1 MGVLTDTL
9 RGFLDA
15 NRVGVLAT
23 VAANGTPRQSVVYF
37 ARDGQRLLIST
48 ESKRLKAKD
57 VGRTGWASLCV
68 LGQEQPYPSAA
79 FSGPAVIHTG
89 DIGPATASIMQ
100 RIASVPEP
108 PEPQSDEALAAAD
121 RVILAITIE
130 RVSAINHLDG

>member
-23 VAANGTPRQSVVYF
+23 VAANG
-37 ARDGQRLLIST
+37 AR
-48 ESKRLKAKD
+48 
-57 VGRTGWASLCV
+57 AS
-68 LGQEQPYPSAA
+68 A
-79 FSGPAVIHTG
+79 
-89 DIGPATASIMQ
+89 
-100 RIASVPEP
+100 PEP

>member
-23 VAANGTPRQSVVYF
+23 VAANGTRASAP
-37 ARDGQRLLIST
+37 QR
-48 ESKRLKAKD
+48 
-57 VGRTGWASLCV
+57 
-68 LGQEQPYPSAA
+68 
-79 FSGPAVIHTG
+79 
-89 DIGPATASIMQ
+89 
-100 RIASVPEP
+100 PEP
-108 PEPQSDEALAAAD
+108 PSDEALAAAE